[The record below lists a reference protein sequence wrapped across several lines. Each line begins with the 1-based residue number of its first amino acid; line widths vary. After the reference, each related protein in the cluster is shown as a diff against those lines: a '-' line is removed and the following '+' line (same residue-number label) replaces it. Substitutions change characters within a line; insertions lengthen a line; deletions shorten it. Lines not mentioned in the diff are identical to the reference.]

1 MKKVIVL
8 IVFSVVYVFACGGC
22 RDQGLGQQLG
32 QISVQK
38 FDILDKE
45 TAEKINEIVK
55 KIHKAHQDLEV
66 ENKNILIQN
75 QKLAALEAVL
85 EKQIV
90 FNQDV
95 INKLQGVLNTKE
107 SEKGFFEK

>member
-1 MKKVIVL
+1 MKKIIAL
-8 IVFSVVYVFACGGC
+8 IVFSAVYVFACGGC

-32 QISVQK
+32 MISVQK
-38 FDILDKE
+38 FQALDRQ
-45 TAEKINEIVK
+45 TAEKINEIVA
-55 KIHKAHQDLEV
+55 KIHKAHQELEV

-75 QKLAALEAVL
+75 QKLVALQAVL

-95 INKLQGVLNTKE
+95 INKLQGILNAKE
-107 SEKGFFEK
+107 SEKGYFEK